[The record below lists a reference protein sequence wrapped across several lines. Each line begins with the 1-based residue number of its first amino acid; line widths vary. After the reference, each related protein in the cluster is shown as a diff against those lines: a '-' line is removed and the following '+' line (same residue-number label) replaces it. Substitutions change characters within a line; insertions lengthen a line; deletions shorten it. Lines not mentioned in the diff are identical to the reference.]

1 MTIPLLVNSKG
12 EKFGKSTGGGSLWL
26 DRNKTSPYELYQYL
40 LNVQDSEVED
50 LLYRLTFLD
59 DRVIREIVAET
70 NKAPEKRIG

>member
-1 MTIPLLVNSKG
+1 M
-12 EKFGKSTGGGSLWL
+12 WL
-26 DRNKTSPYELYQYL
+26 DRNKTTPYELYQYL